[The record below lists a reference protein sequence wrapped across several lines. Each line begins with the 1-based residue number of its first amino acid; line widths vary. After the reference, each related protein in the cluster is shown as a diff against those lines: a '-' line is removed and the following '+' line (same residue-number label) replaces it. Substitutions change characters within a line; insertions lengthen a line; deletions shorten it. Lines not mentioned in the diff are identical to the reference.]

1 MDKETRKEF
10 ILIRY
15 SDLTAICEHFEKM
28 ESEGWRLVSLD
39 MMAEYR
45 RCEPKKVRYSA
56 ELLESGRI
64 LGNKIPE
71 KSREYID
78 MCEQAGWS
86 LVWIHGLLHIFR
98 SEKYEAPEIV
108 SDPEEKLQNIKK
120 ATFRGFIGHVA
131 IVFLLPLQILVM
143 AYLFPSP
150 AIIATMPL
158 FVSMMTFSLFIL
170 GFLLLHD
177 IEFLCWYQK
186 AKRAVR
192 AGELIPFKDTRAV
205 KRATTRERIFV
216 IAVLIIP
223 ILFTLPGAIRGEFEP
238 LRMALISSG
247 FTAFIFLLLY
257 FFEKPS
263 RSSSKTTVIAT
274 AVALSLFLVFVGVN
288 VYAKIKER
296 SADPSV
302 GIKTDTKGAFIP
314 SRNRIPVSISDIF
327 PDIETGSNE
336 VSGEST
342 VLAGLYEYESYA
354 SDPESE
360 HYDLSYSLYFS
371 PFDGLLH
378 SYAHAPDI
386 TREDDEITRE
396 EVEAATWGAEKAY
409 SFAYRFRG
417 DTDYIIVY
425 DRYVLV
431 LRGLRDTEPAD
442 IEKMAAVFGGL
453 FEN

>member
-28 ESEGWRLVSLD
+28 ESEGWRLASLN

-120 ATFRGFIGHVA
+120 ATFRGLIGQGVA
-131 IVFLLPLQILVM
+131 VFLLFLQIPMM

-150 AIIATMPL
+150 ATIATMPL
-158 FVSMMTFSLFIL
+158 FVSMMTFCLFVL

-186 AKRAVR
+186 AKRAVGE
-192 AGELIPFKDTRAV
+192 GELIPFKDTRAV

-216 IAVLIIP
+216 IAVLIVP
-223 ILFTLPGAIRGEFEP
+223 VLFALPGAIRGEFEP
-238 LRMALISSG
+238 FRVALISSG
-247 FTAFIFLLLY
+247 FSAVIFLLLY
-257 FFEKPS
+257 LFEKPS
-263 RSSSKTTVIAT
+263 HSSSKTTVIAT
-274 AVALSLFLVFVGVN
+274 VVALSLFLVFVGAN
-288 VYAKIKER
+288 AYIGIKER
-296 SADPSV
+296 SEKPSIE
-302 GIKTDTKGAFIP
+302 IKTNTDGAFIP
-314 SRNRIPVSISDIF
+314 SRNRIPVLISDIF

-360 HYDLSYSLYFS
+360 HYVLSYSIYFS
-371 PFDGLLH
+371 SFKGLLR
-378 SYAHAPDI
+378 SYVHAPDI

-396 EVEAATWGAEKAY
+396 EVEAAPWGAEKAY

-431 LRGLRDTEPAD
+431 LRGLRDKEPAD
-442 IEKMAAVFGGL
+442 IEKMAEVFGGL
-453 FEN
+453 LGN